1 MMEGFSHQQGRFM
14 PLGRRQHELYFSGAV
29 STYTKQYSGGVRQ
42 VC

>member
-1 MMEGFSHQQGRFM
+1 MVDFFPDQQGSFM
-14 PLGRRQHELYFSGAV
+14 PLGQRQHELYFSGAV